1 MQKYVTRRM
10 LLAVP
15 TLIGLTVMIFAI
27 MRVLPGDPL
36 VAYLDPNQMVAMSE
50 EEIAAIRKDHGLDR
64 PYIVQYGDWMG
75 DVLNGSFGNA
85 MFGAKAPVINT
96 IKTRGVTSAEIGI
109 IAVAISWI
117 IGLPVGILSAIRP
130 GSVLDMVT
138 SFTTVL
144 FLAIPGFWLALLILL
159 STVTYWGY
167 APPRIGVPLWEDP
180 WAHFQIVA
188 YPASVMGVA
197 MAAIIARMARS
208 SLFEVLRDDY
218 VRTARSKGMRES
230 VTIIRHALPNALMP
244 VLTLSGVM
252 LGFALG
258 GSVAVEVA
266 FQTPGLGRSM
276 VDAALFRDMI
286 TVQSLVLLYGIIFV
300 LANLLVDLLYGW
312 IDPRIRL
319 A

>member
-1 MQKYVTRRM
+1 MQKYVTRRL
-10 LLAVP
+10 LLAIP
-15 TLIGLTVMIFAI
+15 TLIGLTVMIFSI

-50 EEIAAIRKDHGLDR
+50 AELAAIRKDHGLDR
-64 PYIVQYGDWMG
+64 PLIVQYADWMG

-96 IKTRGVTSAEIGI
+96 IKNRGVTSAEIGI

-117 IGLPVGILSAIRP
+117 IGLPVGIISAIRP
-130 GSVLDMVT
+130 GTVLDMAT

-159 STVTYWGY
+159 ATVTYWGY
-167 APPRIGVPLWEDP
+167 APPRVGVPLWEDP
-180 WAHFQIVA
+180 WNHFQIVIF
-188 YPASVMGVA
+188 PATVMGVA

-208 SLFEVLRDDY
+208 SLFEVLREDY
-218 VRTARSKGMRES
+218 VRTARSKGMREGI
-230 VTIIRHALPNALMP
+230 TIVRHALPNALMP

-276 VDAALFRDMI
+276 SDAAILRDMT
-286 TVQSLVLLYGIIFV
+286 TVQSLVLVYGIVFI
-300 LANLLVDLLYGW
+300 LANLVVDLLYGW

-319 A
+319 G

>member
-1 MQKYVTRRM
+1 M
-10 LLAVP
+10 
-15 TLIGLTVMIFAI
+15 IGLTVMIFAI

-36 VAYLDPNQMVAMSE
+36 VAYLDPNQMVSMSE
-50 EEIAAIRKDHGLDR
+50 AELDAIRKDHGLDR
-64 PYIVQYGDWMG
+64 PLVVQYADWMG

-117 IGLPVGILSAIRP
+117 IGLPVGIISAVRP
-130 GSVLDMVT
+130 GSFLDMFT

-159 STVTYWGY
+159 ATVTYWGY
-167 APPRIGVPLWEDP
+167 APPRVGVPLWEDP
-180 WAHFQIVA
+180 WNHFQIVIF
-188 YPASVMGVA
+188 PATVMGVA

-208 SLFEVLRDDY
+208 SLFEVLREDY
-218 VRTARSKGMRES
+218 VRTARSKGIRES
-230 VTIIRHALPNALMP
+230 VTVIRHALPNALMP

-276 VDAALFRDMI
+276 SDAAILRDMT
-286 TVQSLVLLYGIIFV
+286 TVQSLVLVYGIVFV

-319 A
+319 G

>member
-1 MQKYVTRRM
+1 MQKYVTRRL
-10 LLAVP
+10 LLAIP
-15 TLIGLTVMIFAI
+15 TLIGLTLMIFAI

-50 EEIAAIRKDHGLDR
+50 EQLAAIRKDHGLDR
-64 PYIVQYGDWMG
+64 PLVVQYADWMG

-96 IKTRGVTSAEIGI
+96 IKNRGVTSAEIGI

-117 IGLPVGILSAIRP
+117 IGLPVGIISAIRP
-130 GSVLDMVT
+130 GSVLDMAT

-144 FLAIPGFWLALLILL
+144 FLAIPGFWLALLIVLA
-159 STVTYWGY
+159 TVTYWGY
-167 APPRIGVPLWEDP
+167 VPPRVGVPLWEDP
-180 WAHFQIVA
+180 WNHFQIVIF
-188 YPASVMGVA
+188 PATVMGVA

-208 SLFEVLRDDY
+208 SLFEVLREDY

-230 VTIIRHALPNALMP
+230 VTIVRHALPNALMP

-276 VDAALFRDMI
+276 SDAAILRDMT
-286 TVQSLVLLYGIIFV
+286 TVQSLVLVYGIVFV

-319 A
+319 G

>member
-1 MQKYVTRRM
+1 M
-10 LLAVP
+10 
-15 TLIGLTVMIFAI
+15 IGLTMMIFAI

-36 VAYLDPNQMVAMSE
+36 VAYLDPRQMTAMSD
-50 EEIAAIRKDHGLDR
+50 EEIALIRKDLGLDR
-64 PYIVQYGDWMG
+64 PLAVQYADWMG
-75 DVLNGSFGNA
+75 DVLTGSFGNA

-96 IKTRGVTSAEIGI
+96 IKNRGITSAEIGI

-117 IGLPVGILSAIRP
+117 IGLPVGIISAIRP
-130 GSVLDMVT
+130 GTVLDMVT

-167 APPRIGVPLWEDP
+167 APPRVGVPLWEDP
-180 WAHFQIVA
+180 WTNFQIVA
-188 YPASVMGVA
+188 FPAVVMGVA

-208 SLFEVLRDDY
+208 SLFEVLREDY
-218 VRTARSKGMRES
+218 VRTARSKGMREG
-230 VTIIRHALPNALMP
+230 VTIVRHALPNALMP

-276 VDAALFRDMI
+276 SDAAILRDMT
-286 TVQSLVLLYGIIFV
+286 TVQSLVLVYGIVFV

-319 A
+319 G

>member
-1 MQKYVTRRM
+1 MV
-10 LLAVP
+10 
-15 TLIGLTVMIFAI
+15 GLTLMIFAI

-36 VAYLDPNQMVAMSE
+36 VAYLDPNQMVAMTE
-50 EEIAAIRKDHGLDR
+50 AQLAAIRKDHGLDR
-64 PYIVQYGDWMG
+64 PLIVQYADWMG

-96 IKTRGVTSAEIGI
+96 IKNRGVTSAEIGI

-117 IGLPVGILSAIRP
+117 IGLPVGIISAIRP
-130 GSVLDMVT
+130 GSFLDMAT

-144 FLAIPGFWLALLILL
+144 FLAIPGFWLALLIVLA
-159 STVTYWGY
+159 TVTYWGY
-167 APPRIGVPLWEDP
+167 VPPRVGVPLWEDP
-180 WAHFQIVA
+180 WNHFQIVIF
-188 YPASVMGVA
+188 PATVMGVA

-208 SLFEVLRDDY
+208 SLFEVLREDY

-230 VTIIRHALPNALMP
+230 ITIVRHALPNALMP

-276 VDAALFRDMI
+276 SDAAILRDMT
-286 TVQSLVLLYGIIFV
+286 TVQSLVLVYGIVFV

-319 A
+319 G

>member
-1 MQKYVTRRM
+1 M
-10 LLAVP
+10 
-15 TLIGLTVMIFAI
+15 IGLTMMIFAI

-36 VAYLDPNQMVAMSE
+36 VAYLDPRQMTAMSD
-50 EEIAAIRKDHGLDR
+50 EEIALIRKDLGLDR
-64 PYIVQYGDWMG
+64 PLAVQYADWMG
-75 DVLNGSFGNA
+75 DVLTGSFGNA

-96 IKTRGVTSAEIGI
+96 IKNRGVTSAEIGI

-117 IGLPVGILSAIRP
+117 IGLPVGIISAIRP
-130 GSVLDMVT
+130 GTVLDMAT

-167 APPRIGVPLWEDP
+167 APPRVGVPLWEDP
-180 WAHFQIVA
+180 WTNFQIVA
-188 YPASVMGVA
+188 FPAVVMGVA

-208 SLFEVLRDDY
+208 SLFEVLREDY
-218 VRTARSKGMRES
+218 VRTARSKGMREG
-230 VTIIRHALPNALMP
+230 VTIVRHALPNALMP

-276 VDAALFRDMI
+276 SDAAILRDMT
-286 TVQSLVLLYGIIFV
+286 TVQSLVLVYGIVFV

-319 A
+319 G

>member
-1 MQKYVTRRM
+1 MQKYVTRRL

-15 TLIGLTVMIFAI
+15 TLIGLTMMIFAI

-36 VAYLDPNQMVAMSE
+36 VAYLDPNQMVAMTE
-50 EEIAAIRKDHGLDR
+50 AQLAAIRKDHGLDR
-64 PYIVQYGDWMG
+64 PLVVQYADWMG

-96 IKTRGVTSAEIGI
+96 IKNRGVTSAEIGI

-117 IGLPVGILSAIRP
+117 IGLPVGIISAIRP
-130 GSVLDMVT
+130 GSVLDMAT

-144 FLAIPGFWLALLILL
+144 FLAIPGFWLALLIVLA
-159 STVTYWGY
+159 TVTYWGY
-167 APPRIGVPLWEDP
+167 VPPRVGVPLWEDP
-180 WAHFQIVA
+180 WNHFQIVIF
-188 YPASVMGVA
+188 PATVMGVA

-208 SLFEVLRDDY
+208 SLFEVLREDY
-218 VRTARSKGMRES
+218 VRTARSKGMRER
-230 VTIIRHALPNALMP
+230 VTVIRHALPNALMP

-276 VDAALFRDMI
+276 SDAAILRDMT
-286 TVQSLVLLYGIIFV
+286 TVQSLVLVYGIVFV

-319 A
+319 G

>member
-1 MQKYVTRRM
+1 M

-36 VAYLDPNQMVAMSE
+36 VAYLDPNQMVVMSE

>member
-1 MQKYVTRRM
+1 
-10 LLAVP
+10 
-15 TLIGLTVMIFAI
+15 MIFGI

-36 VAYLDPNQMVAMSE
+36 VAYLDPRQMTAMSD
-50 EEIAAIRKDHGLDR
+50 EEIALIRKDLGLDR
-64 PYIVQYGDWMG
+64 PLAVQYADWMG
-75 DVLNGSFGNA
+75 DVLTGSFGNA

-96 IKTRGVTSAEIGI
+96 IKNRGITSAEIGI

-117 IGLPVGILSAIRP
+117 IGLPVGIISAIRP
-130 GSVLDMVT
+130 GSVLDMAT

-144 FLAIPGFWLALLILL
+144 FLAIPGFWLALLIML
-159 STVTYWGY
+159 STVTYFGY
-167 APPRIGVPLWEDP
+167 APPRIGVSLWEDP
-180 WAHFQIVA
+180 WNHFQIVA
-188 YPASVMGVA
+188 YPAFVMGLA

-208 SLFEVLRDDY
+208 SLFEVLREDY
-218 VRTARSKGMRES
+218 VRTARSKGMIES
-230 VTIIRHALPNALMP
+230 VTIVRHALPNALMP

-276 VDAALFRDMI
+276 VDAALLRDMV
-286 TVQSLVLLYGIIFV
+286 TVQSLVLLYGVIFV

-319 A
+319 G

>member
-1 MQKYVTRRM
+1 MQKYVVRRL

-36 VAYLDPNQMVAMSE
+36 VAYLDPNQMVSMSE
-50 EEIAAIRKDHGLDR
+50 AELAAIRKDHGLDR
-64 PYIVQYGDWMG
+64 PLVVQYADWMG

-96 IKTRGVTSAEIGI
+96 IKNRGVTSAEIGI

-117 IGLPVGILSAIRP
+117 IGLPVGIISAVRP
-130 GSVLDMVT
+130 GSFLDMFT

-159 STVTYWGY
+159 ATVTYWGY
-167 APPRIGVPLWEDP
+167 APPRVGVPLWEDP
-180 WAHFQIVA
+180 WNHFQIVIF
-188 YPASVMGVA
+188 PATVMGVA

-208 SLFEVLRDDY
+208 SLFEVLREDY

-230 VTIIRHALPNALMP
+230 VTVIRHALPNALMP

-276 VDAALFRDMI
+276 SDAAILRDMT
-286 TVQSLVLLYGIIFV
+286 TVQSLVLVYGVVFV

-319 A
+319 G

>member
-1 MQKYVTRRM
+1 M
-10 LLAVP
+10 
-15 TLIGLTVMIFAI
+15 IGLTMMIFAI

-36 VAYLDPNQMVAMSE
+36 VAYLDPRQMTAMSD
-50 EEIAAIRKDHGLDR
+50 EEIALIRKDLGLDR
-64 PYIVQYGDWMG
+64 PLAVQYADWMG
-75 DVLNGSFGNA
+75 DVLTGSFGNA

-96 IKTRGVTSAEIGI
+96 IKNRGVTSAEIGI

-117 IGLPVGILSAIRP
+117 IGLPVGIISAIRP
-130 GSVLDMVT
+130 GTVLDMAT

-167 APPRIGVPLWEDP
+167 APPRVGVPLWEDP
-180 WAHFQIVA
+180 WTNFQIVA
-188 YPASVMGVA
+188 FPAVVMGVA

-208 SLFEVLRDDY
+208 SLFEVLREDY
-218 VRTARSKGMRES
+218 VRTARSKGMREG
-230 VTIIRHALPNALMP
+230 VTIVRHALPNALMP

-276 VDAALFRDMI
+276 SDAAILRDMT
-286 TVQSLVLLYGIIFV
+286 TVQSLVLVYGIVFV

>member
-1 MQKYVTRRM
+1 MQKYVTRRI

>member
-1 MQKYVTRRM
+1 LQKYVIRRT

-15 TLIGLTVMIFAI
+15 TLMGLTVMIFGI
-27 MRVLPGDPL
+27 MRVLPGDPID
-36 VAYLDPNQMVAMSE
+36 AYLDPGAMAVMSPLQ
-50 EEIAAIRKDHGLDR
+50 IAAIKKDLGLDR
-64 PYIVQYGDWMG
+64 PLIVQYGSWMG
-75 DVLNGSFGNA
+75 DILNGSFGNSL
-85 MFGAKAPVINT
+85 FGAKAPIIDT
-96 IKTRGVTSAEIGI
+96 IKSRGVISAEVGI

-117 IGLPVGILSAIRP
+117 IGLPVGIISAIRP
-130 GSVLDMVT
+130 GSFLDMAT

-144 FLAIPGFWLALLILL
+144 FLAIPGFWLALLIML
-159 STVTYWGY
+159 SIVTYFGY
-167 APPRIGVPLWEDP
+167 APPRVGVSLWEDP
-180 WAHFQIVA
+180 WNHFQIVA
-188 YPASVMGVA
+188 YPAFVMGVA

-208 SLFEVLRDDY
+208 SLFEVLREDY

-230 VTIIRHALPNALMP
+230 VTIARHAMPNALIP

-276 VDAALFRDMI
+276 AEAAQWRDI
-286 TVQSLVLLYGIIFV
+286 NTVQSLVLLYGAIFV
-300 LANLLVDLLYGW
+300 LANLLVDLIYGW
-312 IDPRIRL
+312 IDPRIRF

>member
-1 MQKYVTRRM
+1 MQKYVTRRL
-10 LLAVP
+10 LLAIP
-15 TLIGLTVMIFAI
+15 TLIGLTVMIFSI
-27 MRVLPGDPL
+27 MRILPGDPL

-50 EEIAAIRKDHGLDR
+50 AELAAIRKDHGLDR
-64 PYIVQYGDWMG
+64 PLIVQYADWMG

-96 IKTRGVTSAEIGI
+96 IKNRGVTSAEIGI

-117 IGLPVGILSAIRP
+117 VGLPVGIISAIRP
-130 GSVLDMVT
+130 GTVLDMAT

-159 STVTYWGY
+159 ATVTYWGY
-167 APPRIGVPLWEDP
+167 APPRVGVPLWEDP
-180 WAHFQIVA
+180 WNHFQIVIF
-188 YPASVMGVA
+188 PATVMGVA

-208 SLFEVLRDDY
+208 SLFEVLREDY
-218 VRTARSKGMRES
+218 VRTARSKGMREGI
-230 VTIIRHALPNALMP
+230 TIVRHALPNALMP

-276 VDAALFRDMI
+276 SDAAILRDMT
-286 TVQSLVLLYGIIFV
+286 TVQSLVLVYGIVFI

-319 A
+319 G